1 MYYIAS
7 TIYKPSAA
15 NSAGMKRIIYKSR
28 AKPWVS
34 AEHLAEVLKTSRRNN
49 AEHGLSGLLVYTNGY
64 FLQVLEGLEQQVD
77 HRYAIIQADQRHSHC
92 QMICEELI
100 FEPDFGV
107 WNMGFWSDDISVSA
121 RDRGIVSVKDMIR
134 ELNSPWLSGKSR
146 LNDLL
151 CAEINRMRMVS
162 AA

>member
-1 MYYIAS
+1 
-7 TIYKPSAA
+7 
-15 NSAGMKRIIYKSR
+15 MKRIIYKSR

-34 AEHLAEVLKTSRRNN
+34 AEDLAEVLNASRRNN
-49 AEHGLSGLLVYTNGY
+49 SERGLSGLLVYTNGH
-64 FLQVLEGLEQQVD
+64 FLQVLEGLEQHVD
-77 HRYAIIQADQRHSHC
+77 ERFAIIQADQRHSDC
-92 QMICEELI
+92 RMICEERI

-151 CAEINRMRMVS
+151 CAEINQMRMAS